1 MNNSIVIDAN
11 SRCYVQTTWYES
23 HHLCATQGSEM
34 LWHGL
39 AAIFCYI
46 ISVLSGH
53 FVPFSS
59 TLNQDQILAFVYALF
74 TGELPNFKDELHLPE
89 CAPPFRR
96 LLFPISPSPSP
107 EGCRGVWALTR
118 ATRLGKNAS
127 GFTSTHSSNTP
138 TQERMI
144 LTCG

>member
-1 MNNSIVIDAN
+1 MQIVIAM
-11 SRCYVQTTWYES
+11 SRPRDMNHTI
-23 HHLCATQGSEM
+23 CAPPKAQKCFG
-34 LWHGL
+34 HGL

-46 ISVLSGH
+46 ISVLRGH

-74 TGELPNFKDELHLPE
+74 TGELPNFKDELHSPK

-107 EGCRGVWALTR
+107 EGCGGVWALTR

-127 GFTSTHSSNTP
+127 GFTSTHSSKTRPRKNAWYL
-138 TQERMI
+138 RAVNCLSI
-144 LTCG
+144 V

>member
-1 MNNSIVIDAN
+1 MQIVIAM
-11 SRCYVQTTWYES
+11 SRPRDMNHTI
-23 HHLCATQGSEM
+23 CAPPKAQKCFG
-34 LWHGL
+34 HGL

-46 ISVLSGH
+46 ISVLRGH

-74 TGELPNFKDELHLPE
+74 TGELPNFKDELHSPE

-107 EGCRGVWALTR
+107 EGCGGGFEHSLEPHALARTRRGLQARTR
-118 ATRLGKNAS
+118 ATRPRKNAWYLRAVNCLS
-127 GFTSTHSSNTP
+127 
-138 TQERMI
+138 I
-144 LTCG
+144 V